1 MKNTI
6 DCPNCQHKIEIAE
19 VLRAQITANVRGEM
33 AGIMSAHQ
41 SQLEADQ
48 KRIEDEKRCIEQD
61 RKSIE
66 EQVAVLVASQKEQ
79 LTVEAE
85 KQAYVQL
92 DLELRDRDSKLTE
105 LESQLITARSNELVL
120 RKRERDLESQKQELE
135 LQVARQ
141 LDQERAKLRAEA
153 KQQFEDQYLLRE
165 ADKDKTIADLLN
177 QLKEMQ
183 RKAQQGSQQLQ
194 GEVQEIALQEL
205 LTSTFALDAV
215 QQVPKG
221 VCGGD
226 CIQTV
231 VDTNGRLCGSILW
244 ESKRTKNWSNTWLAK
259 ARDDQRAAES
269 EYVIIVSETL
279 PEGVRNFAR
288 IEGVWVCGWQH
299 VSALATALRFGLFE
313 IAKARAI
320 SSGRNEKTE
329 LVYNYLSSTGFQQ
342 RVAGIVEAFV
352 SMQTHLESEKRSMKR
367 IWSCREKQISRAVT
381 NTACLY
387 GDLQGIIG
395 SSLPAI
401 DGLQPRFL
409 GLGMD
414 V

>member
-6 DCPNCQHKIEIAE
+6 DCPNCQHEIEISE

-33 AGIMSAHQ
+33 AGVMSAHQ
-41 SQLEADQ
+41 SQLEAER
-48 KRIEDEKRCIEQD
+48 KRIEDERRCIEHE
-61 RKSIE
+61 RKSITD
-66 EQVAVLVASQKEQ
+66 QVAVLVESQKAL
-79 LTVEAE
+79 LTAEAE
-85 KQAYVQL
+85 KQARAQL
-92 DLELRDRDSKLTE
+92 DLEFRDHDAKLAE
-105 LESQLITARSNELVL
+105 LESQLTKAQSNELVL

-135 LQVARQ
+135 LQVERK

-205 LTSTFALDAV
+205 LTNTFTLDSV

-226 CIQTV
+226 CLQSV
-231 VDTNGRLCGSILW
+231 FNPNGLPCGSILW
-244 ESKRTKNWSNTWLAK
+244 ESKRTKNWTNSWLAK

-269 EYVIIVSETL
+269 DYAIIVTETL

-288 IEGVWVCGWQH
+288 IEGVWVCGWQY
-299 VSALATALRFGLFE
+299 VAALATALRCGLFE
-313 IAKARAI
+313 IAKARAA

-329 LVYNYLSSTGFQQ
+329 LVYNYLASTGFQQ
-342 RVAGIVEAFV
+342 RVTGIVEAFV
-352 SMQTHLESEKRSMKR
+352 SMQSDLESEKRSMKR
-367 IWSCREKQISRAVT
+367 IWSCREKQINRAVT

-401 DGLQPRFL
+401 DGLQPRLL
-409 GLGMD
+409 GLGTD